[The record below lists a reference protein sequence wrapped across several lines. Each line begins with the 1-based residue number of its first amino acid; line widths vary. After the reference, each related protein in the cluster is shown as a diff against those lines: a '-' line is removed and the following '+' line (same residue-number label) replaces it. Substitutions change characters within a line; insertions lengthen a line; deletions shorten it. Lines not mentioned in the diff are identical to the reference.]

1 MRDALHEIV
10 EEFADT
16 PKELRLPLLLEFA
29 NGLPPLPQ
37 HLLDDRDAMEPVE
50 ECTAPLFLAVDV
62 TPGEP
67 VRLYFDAPQEA
78 PTSRGFAAVLHAGLD
93 GGTPEEILSTPN
105 DFYLSMGLD
114 DLVTPL
120 RMRGMSGMLARVTRR
135 VAEGITTG

>member
-16 PKELRLPLLLEFA
+16 PKEFRLMLLLEFA

-37 HLLDDRDAMEPVE
+37 HLIDDHDAMEPVQ
-50 ECTAPLFLAVDV
+50 ECTAPIFLAVDV
-62 TPGEP
+62 APGEP
-67 VRLYFDAPQEA
+67 VRIYFDAPQDA
-78 PTSRGFAAVLHAGLD
+78 PTSRGFAAVLAAGLD

-105 DFYLSMGLD
+105 DFYLSMELD

-120 RMRGMSGMLARVTRR
+120 RMRGLTGMLARVKRH
-135 VAEGITTG
+135 AAAGMSS

>member
-16 PKELRLPLLLEFA
+16 PKEFRLMLLLEFA

-37 HLLDDRDAMEPVE
+37 HLIDDRDAMEPVQ
-50 ECTAPLFLAVDV
+50 ECTAPIFLAVDV
-62 TPGEP
+62 VPGEP
-67 VRLYFDAPQEA
+67 VRIYFDAPQDA

-105 DFYLSMGLD
+105 DFYLSMELD

-120 RMRGMSGMLARVTRR
+120 RMRGLTGMLARVKRR
-135 VAEGITTG
+135 VAAGMST

>member
-16 PKELRLPLLLEFA
+16 PKEFRLMLLLEFA

-37 HLLDDRDAMEPVE
+37 HLIDDRDAMEPVQ
-50 ECTAPLFLAVDV
+50 ECTAPIFLAVDV
-62 TPGEP
+62 VPGEP
-67 VRLYFDAPQEA
+67 VRIYFDAPQDA

-105 DFYLSMGLD
+105 DFYLSMELD

-120 RMRGMSGMLARVTRR
+120 RMRGLTGMLARVKRR
-135 VAEGITTG
+135 VAAGMSA

>member
-16 PKELRLPLLLEFA
+16 PKEFRLMLLLEFA

-37 HLLDDRDAMEPVE
+37 HLIDDRDAMEPVE
-50 ECTAPLFLAVDV
+50 ECTAPIFLAVDV
-62 TPGEP
+62 VPGEP
-67 VRLYFDAPQEA
+67 VRIYFDAPQDA

-105 DFYLSMGLD
+105 DFYLSMELD

-120 RMRGMSGMLARVTRR
+120 RMRGLTGMLARVKRR
-135 VAEGITTG
+135 VAAGMSA